1 LSVEPSSFAGVF
13 LSLYFVQETMA
24 LSLQQLSERLQERL
38 LLPLPGGDAHEPFRA
53 HPIGDV
59 RPLFDHAIAPKP
71 GGVIILLFEDEGILK
86 FPLIKRAEYAG
97 THSGQVSLPGG
108 KAEPGENSI
117 QTALRECEEEIGV
130 DRNSLTVL
138 GHLSD
143 FFVMPSN
150 FMVTPVIATAGQRPV
165 FKPDPYEVARI
176 LEGDISSI
184 IRDDAMKQ
192 KEILVAGKYKMMAPH
207 FEIDGEVV
215 WGATAMM
222 LNELRLILREIMN
235 GDSRRS

>member
-1 LSVEPSSFAGVF
+1 M
-13 LSLYFVQETMA
+13 ET
-24 LSLQQLSERLQERL
+24 RLQEIARKLSERL

-59 RPLFDHAIAPKP
+59 RPLFDHKIPPKP
-71 GGVIILLFEDEGILK
+71 GGVIILLYEDDGIIK
-86 FPLIKRAEYAG
+86 FPLTKRADYAG
-97 THSGQVSLPGG
+97 AHGGQVSLPGG
-108 KAEPGENSI
+108 KSDPGEGAV

-130 DRNSLTVL
+130 DKNLLTVI

-150 FMVTPVIATAGQRPV
+150 FMVTPVIAMINQKPV

-176 LEGDISSI
+176 LEGDLTLLLKE
-184 IRDDAMKQ
+184 DAMKQ
-192 KEILVAGKYKMMAPH
+192 KEILAAGKYKMIAPH
-207 FEIDGEVV
+207 FEIEGEVV

-222 LNELRLILREIMN
+222 LNEFRLVLQEITT
-235 GDSRRS
+235 